1 MGAQTNAIVA
11 VIERLRARLGRD
23 AFDVVEQWD
32 SDVCAVGLSRPN
44 ERPRLVYIS
53 TCDLPE
59 GRYDVS
65 LDAPGNTAEWPAR
78 RSGSVPRPASGH
90 HAAIDFDALADLVSA
105 HLGLG
110 KPGST

>member
-1 MGAQTNAIVA
+1 MSAPARAIVA
-11 VIERLRARLGRD
+11 VIEDLRARLGRD

-32 SDVCAVGLSRPN
+32 ADVCAIGLSRAG

-53 TCDLPE
+53 TCDLPD

-65 LDAPGNTAEWPAR
+65 LDAPGNTNEWPAR
-78 RSGSVPRPASGH
+78 RSGSVPRPAAGH
-90 HAAIDFDALADLVSA
+90 HAAVDFDTLCELVSA